1 LRGEL
6 PELPEARRQRF
17 MRDYDLALDESFT
30 LTSDRKLAD
39 YFETAAKA
47 SNNTRAAANW
57 ILSELLRELK
67 NADVDIT
74 GCKIKPEDL
83 GAMIRLIDDK
93 TISGKI
99 AKDVFAEMF
108 ATGKAPSEIV
118 KEKGLTQI
126 TDTSA
131 IEKIVDEVIAA
142 NPKQVENYRGG
153 KTALMGF
160 FVGQVIKASGG
171 KANPQAVNEILKA
184 KLDA

>member
-1 LRGEL
+1 
-6 PELPEARRQRF
+6 
-17 MRDYDLALDESFT
+17 
-30 LTSDRKLAD
+30 
-39 YFETAAKA
+39 
-47 SNNTRAAANW
+47 
-57 ILSELLRELK
+57 
-67 NADVDIT
+67 
-74 GCKIKPEDL
+74 
-83 GAMIRLIDDK
+83 
-93 TISGKI
+93 
-99 AKDVFAEMF
+99 MF
-108 ATGKAPSEIV
+108 ATGRTPSQIV